1 MPYTIPFTNPLNP
14 RGGNL
19 TIPDGY
25 FNDSTSLKLL
35 GKNYPGYG
43 SAIAENFLHLLE
55 NFASPTQPLTGKSVV
70 GQLWYDTANTQLKVY
85 DGQTYVPAGSVI
97 KSYTAPV
104 NKVIGDVWVDLTN
117 KQLYFWSGA
126 TWILVG
132 PQFSEGLN
140 SGPVIEQVVDTN
152 NTQRTII
159 RLVVDG
165 ETVLILSKD
174 KFIPK
179 LTIEGFAE
187 INPGANVSS
196 KVFVSGTLNKLW
208 GTAEKANALVVGTT
222 SVDSSKFLRSDVAS
236 YTDYSLA
243 IRNDTGLTIG
253 SNSNSSLTTTST
265 GGLVIYNNTDGA
277 SITLK
282 TFTSPSANDLLTLK
296 GNTVGVNN
304 VAPTETLDVIGTLKT
319 SGDLKVT
326 SASDVAS
333 NVSVTNLSGSINTQ
347 GGISLAKKLFVG
359 SDATFNS
366 IINSKSVIPVT
377 TATFNL
383 GDTNKSFNRV
393 YADVVGN
400 QAGTTQFIGNFT
412 GVYTGSISGSAT
424 QLASQTTFSITG
436 DVKTTTGGVVQF
448 DGATGGTNKA
458 FTVEIDPEFLYNKS
472 EITGLTQQPDDL
484 FLVYQSNSL
493 KKTTRTQL
501 FSRVATVPIGTIITF
516 AGASPPNGY
525 LLCDGAEV
533 LRSDYPE
540 LYSVIGNS
548 YVNGVLAG
556 SGSFK
561 LPDLRGR
568 FALGRDTM
576 NNGLQIP
583 LSTNQ
588 VSSLSGTI
596 SSTATTMTITGMN
609 TTVGLVVG
617 MRLYKVSGIGAFGGV
632 AIINS
637 INSVSSQIVV
647 TTSSAN
653 IVGSVNFSA
662 VEISSY
668 AATPAFPA
676 NRITS
681 ATGDAIGGEGGSESS
696 TLDITNL
703 PDHKHDM
710 QSPNNTQ
717 FAAVINPSTTVTGGQ
732 SGVLYGQNVPPFTST
747 GVLLTDSGGVS
758 STSLG
763 QPMNVMNPY
772 LTINYIIFTGRF
784 S

>member
-14 RGGNL
+14 RGSSL

-70 GQLWYDTANTQLKVY
+70 GQLWYDTGSTQLKVF
-85 DGQTYVPAGSVI
+85 DGQNYVAAGSVI
-97 KSYTAPV
+97 KSYTQPV
-104 NKVIGDVWVDLTN
+104 NKVIGDVWIDLTN

-140 SGPVIEQVVDTN
+140 SGPVIQQVVDTN
-152 NTQRTII
+152 NVNRTII

-165 ETVLILSKD
+165 ESVLILSKD

-179 LTIEGFAE
+179 LTIEGFTE
-187 INPGANVSS
+187 INPGANISS
-196 KVFVSGTLNKLW
+196 KVFVSSTTNKLW
-208 GTAEKANALVVGTT
+208 GTAEKASALVVGNNT
-222 SVDSSKFLRSDVAS
+222 VDSSKFLRSDTSS
-236 YTDYSLA
+236 YTDFGLA
-243 IRNDTGLTIG
+243 IRNDAGLTIG
-253 SNSNSSLTTTST
+253 SNNSSSLTTTTT
-265 GGLVIYNNTDGA
+265 GGLVIYNNTDGS
-277 SITLK
+277 SITFK
-282 TFTSPSANDLLTLK
+282 TFSSPNANDVLTLK

-304 VAPTETLDVIGTLKT
+304 VAPTETLDVIGTIKST
-319 SGDLKVT
+319 GDLKV
-326 SASDVAS
+326 ASSTDVAS
-333 NVSVTNLSGSINTQ
+333 NVSVTNLSGSITSQ
-347 GGISLAKKLFVG
+347 GGASVAKKLFVG
-359 SDATFNS
+359 STATFNDTV
-366 IINSKSVIPVT
+366 NSKSIIPST

-424 QLASQTTFSITG
+424 QLASQTTFTITG
-436 DVKTTTGGVVQF
+436 DVKTTTGGSVQF
-448 DGATGGTNKA
+448 DGATGGTNKV

-484 FLVYQSNSL
+484 FLVYQSNTL

-501 FSRVATVPIGTIITF
+501 FSQVATVPIGSIITF
-516 AGASPPNGY
+516 AGSNAPSGY
-525 LLCDGAEV
+525 LLCDGAEI

-540 LYSVIGNS
+540 LFSIIGNT
-548 YVNGVLAG
+548 YVNGPLQGAG
-556 SGSFK
+556 TFK

-576 NNGLQIP
+576 NNGIEVPQAATQISN
-583 LSTNQ
+583 LTG
-588 VSSLSGTI
+588 VI
-596 SSTATTMTITGMN
+596 SSTATTTFITGMN
-609 TTVGLVVG
+609 TTVGLIVG
-617 MRLYKVSGIGAFGGV
+617 MRLFRVSGTGAFGGITTIT
-632 AIINS
+632 AINS
-637 INSVSSQIVV
+637 ATQITI

-653 IVGSVNFSA
+653 TVGSVNFNA
-662 VEISSY
+662 VSVTAFVPTVGSS
-668 AATPAFPA
+668 A

-681 ATGDAIGGEGGSESS
+681 ATGDTVGGEGGTEAKI
-696 TLDITNL
+696 LDITNL
-703 PDHKHDM
+703 PNHSHDL

-717 FAAVINPSTTVTGGQ
+717 FAAVINPSTAVSGGQ
-732 SGVLYGQNVPPFTST
+732 SGVLYSQNVPPFTST
-747 GVLLTDSGGVS
+747 GALLTDSGGVVS
-758 STSLG
+758 ASLN
-763 QPMNVMNPY
+763 QPLNVMNPY

-784 S
+784 